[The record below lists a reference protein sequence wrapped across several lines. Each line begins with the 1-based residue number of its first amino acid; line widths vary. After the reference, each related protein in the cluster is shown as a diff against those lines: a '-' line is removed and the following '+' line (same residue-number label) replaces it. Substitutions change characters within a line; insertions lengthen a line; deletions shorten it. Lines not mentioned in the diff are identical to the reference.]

1 MCVIRTSCP
10 AKTSFRDLRSSR
22 LRFSSSARSSSPK
35 DLHSGPYTESH
46 FQLKARLVKF
56 GG

>member
-1 MCVIRTSCP
+1 MRNSNLLSC
-10 AKTSFRDLRSSR
+10 RNVVQR
-22 LRFSSSARSSSPK
+22 LAVQQIEIFLMARSSSPT